1 LRDQHYESTMQQ
13 KILIAGAVAVFI
25 ATAFSGS
32 SADAARRRQLS
43 EPAAG
48 NAGIPSL
55 DGRVLGYPR
64 TCWSDTYQYDS
75 SGATRGP
82 YCH

>member
-1 LRDQHYESTMQQ
+1 MPAKPL
-13 KILIAGAVAVFI
+13 VAAMVAAFI
-25 ATAFSGS
+25 AIGLSVTP
-32 SADAARRRQLS
+32 ADAGRRQHTS
-43 EPAAG
+43 SAAG

-64 TCWSDTYQYDS
+64 TCGSDTFLYDS
-75 SGATRGP
+75 SGATVGP